1 MLKCKPKRA
10 TLQRVLLDN
19 ILPAYD
25 DPLFSILVIIVLILI
40 IAVSSFIMG
49 NIKEKK
55 RRKTLKK
62 FLKGFSTQDKI
73 LEIEEMPF
81 EQALIKPLSLL
92 AEAFNTQGEYQK
104 AINLNLYLINNIYD
118 FFEKESILEQLG
130 KTYLKAGFLKR
141 AESIFLEILHKHPR
155 NIETLYNLG
164 VVYELLHEYDKALN
178 TLIPLNILEEETQ
191 NLEAHIRLNKLLAN
205 KQLSSKEKVYALEAL
220 LQNKH
225 YAYRRIIK
233 ALFSLNLESAW
244 NNIQEDKIHLILDIL
259 WFLPSSNLN
268 LDIILNSESLTA
280 IYLAKGET
288 VVNEVTPKSK
298 IFAINTIIS
307 AQKGGNDKLDL
318 LFNYGCGK
326 CKQHFPIGFTR
337 CPKCYAIDA
346 IQIKETLA
354 EKKSQTSYSLL

>member
-1 MLKCKPKRA
+1 M
-10 TLQRVLLDN
+10 DN

-62 FLKGFSTQDKI
+62 FLKGFSTQEKI

-104 AINLNLYLINNIYD
+104 SINLNLYLINNIYD
-118 FFEKESILEQLG
+118 FFEKEHILEQLG

-155 NIETLYNLG
+155 NIPTLYNLG

-178 TLIPLNILEEETQ
+178 TLIPLNILEEKTQ

-205 KQLSSKEKVYALEAL
+205 KKLSSIEKVQELEIL

-244 NNIQEDKIHLILDIL
+244 RHIQEEEIHSILDIL

-268 LDIILNSESLTA
+268 LDKITSSETLKA
-280 IYLAKGET
+280 IFLAKGEIET
-288 VVNEVTPKSK
+288 SEMTPKSEL
-298 IFAINTIIS
+298 FAINTIIS
-307 AQKGGNDKLDL
+307 AKKGGNEQLDL
-318 LFNYGCGK
+318 LFSYGCGK
-326 CKQHFPIGFTR
+326 CKQHFPIAFTR

-354 EKKSQTSYSLL
+354 EKKSQTRYSLL